1 MNITF
6 KKVTFSYHEDPLL
19 KDVDFTFTSSD
30 KLGLVGVNG
39 VGKSTLLKLMLN
51 LEKPQDGEILI
62 TGGAQINYLSQ
73 NVNIPSD
80 RSCLEYIFSS
90 LDKEKEIK
98 EYEARS
104 ILTKFKIDPDGSTSF
119 LSGGQKDTVVVK
131 IFSGALTE
139 FIQQIIYGKSFSFL
153 SLYIQNDVAVGH

>member
-30 KLGLVGVNG
+30 KIGLVGVNG
-39 VGKSTLLKLMLN
+39 VGKSTLLKLMLR

-62 TGGAQINYLSQ
+62 TGGAKINYLSQ

-80 RSCLEYIFSS
+80 RSCLEYIFSFFV
-90 LDKEKEIK
+90 KE
-98 EYEARS
+98 
-104 ILTKFKIDPDGSTSF
+104 
-119 LSGGQKDTVVVK
+119 
-131 IFSGALTE
+131 
-139 FIQQIIYGKSFSFL
+139 
-153 SLYIQNDVAVGH
+153 